1 MRHKLLYLLALALTA
16 TSSGWGQ
23 DVDTLVYSKNNGKLS
38 KITLPKSP
46 SDPNPEDVVSCFANG
61 YPVEIY
67 YDTYH
72 EYMVVQTI
80 EADNGTPESFTFKPG
95 KFSVYGGSLGKPVD
109 STSITL
115 KSGSVYSIFGGGL
128 FVGKADKGKTTK
140 TVAEKYSYKDQYG
153 NDYTPE
159 SADVKGTANIIILKK
174 KEGSDPA
181 DPAPVIENLLVGG
194 GRYYAKTNAVNI
206 EAEGATIAAVYAGG
220 YDQGQTTNV
229 LETPGTESV
238 NGVQRVEMNITGC
251 TIPVGLGTGGGQ
263 GYTYTG
269 TSVVTVTGSELGA
282 IYGTLSNGYAD
293 DITVNVTNTNFRKQ
307 FDGKD
312 VEYRELASIN
322 RGGVGNVSFTFDNC
336 LFEEPENIIAGLGA
350 VDGWANSDTNG
361 KPLPT
366 VTGKVSYKF
375 INSKT
380 ETPTFSVGRGLDNA
394 NIELTGAKATLR
406 HFKDGNKVP
415 EGLSE
420 FTLSAGKTW
429 TFNDG
434 LIIAN
439 DVTFNK
445 KGTLVSAITAEEQ
458 AEKTIDEKVIKPY
471 DVYANGTP
479 IEITAHATDSVQI
492 TKQGESTVTFKVPSA
507 SSIYGGAKEATV
519 ASTSIKMTSGTVKNL
534 TGGGYSQNDYAP
546 ANVTGTISIDMKD
559 ATVSNLLVGGGRY
572 YSKANEIDIN
582 LTNTTVIRALYA
594 GGYDQGSTSNRIDTD
609 LAQSVNGANTVN
621 ITMKGGKV
629 SQFGCGGGQGY
640 PLTGTSIINVEGAE
654 IDALYGTL
662 SNGRADKIVANFKNT
677 IFTSSGEIATINRG
691 KVGSGSFTFDGCTI
705 NSTGIYLGAAV
716 GWADSDT
723 NGEPLP
729 AVTDK
734 VSYRFTNTTWNTS
747 TPNDLISLSRGLET
761 TDIEVTGAKVLMT
774 YFRDG
779 TKKPGE
785 IFAFT
790 LGQGKTWTFN
800 DGLKCEGDKYTF
812 TKQGILKATAPDAS
826 DLLTLAG
833 VHADT
838 ITLVE
843 TTYELPSQLT
853 ITKPMI
859 LNGAGMDKTVIKA
872 GTADWA
878 QTYDA
883 DLNLISIENAADI
896 TPAEGGEV
904 VISNLTAS
912 NAKRNGL
919 NVQTSMAV
927 KLDAVTL
934 KDNTA
939 AGLIVHS
946 KVDATDMHTS
956 GNTWGGVNIDKGTP
970 AYSTLCFTFDANST
984 FAEKAPIYSELYDQ
998 EKIVVVPDDSWER
1011 LVQMSDESKGVAM
1024 WLKRLIVPAGQTLTA
1039 DATYANRNVY
1049 IENTGIL
1056 NVTAPLA
1063 LAKVTME
1070 EGAQLIP
1077 ALTDNNKVTA
1087 TTLQLNTT
1095 LKEDKWTAFGF
1106 PKAFML
1112 STADGQTTY
1121 AEPTKD
1127 TKADKGAYFAG
1138 LKDNTA
1144 PVFEY
1149 KDAFG
1154 TSGLLSAN
1162 TGDWQV
1168 SATGVELKAEAEP
1181 DAPTTPTFI
1190 LYANPNTYDMPLVK
1204 NKSVYV
1210 FDAASNEF
1218 VQCTGAVTLKPF
1230 ESVILTDANTYSTLR
1245 SLRLGDN
1252 IVTGTQTIEPVE
1264 GYYVSTERGAIV
1276 IHTAEPVQVLIVEM
1290 SGRIAYKG
1298 MATDGQRIMVPT
1310 GIYAVNGQLVRVK

>member
-23 DVDTLVYSKNNGKLS
+23 DVGTLVYSKNNGKLS
-38 KITLPKSP
+38 KIILPQTP
-46 SDPNPEDVVSCFANG
+46 SNAASEGIESCFANG
-61 YPVEIY
+61 YPVRVY
-67 YDTYH
+67 LNQNLNC
-72 EYMVVQTI
+72 MVVETI
-80 EADNGTPESFTFKPG
+80 EADNGTPDSFTFKPG
-95 KFSVYGGSLGKPVD
+95 QFSVYGGSLGKPVE

-115 KSGSVYSIFGGGL
+115 ESGSVRSIFGGGL
-128 FVGKADKGKTTK
+128 FVGTAGTGKTTQA
-140 TVAEKYSYKDQYG
+140 VAEKYSYKDKNG
-153 NDYTPE
+153 NGYTPE
-159 SADVKGTANIIILKK
+159 SADVKDTANIIIKK
-174 KEGSDPA
+174 GA
-181 DPAPVIENLLVGG
+181 VIENLLLGG
-194 GRYYAKTNAVNI
+194 GRYYAKTNTVNI
-206 EAEGATIAAVYAGG
+206 EAEGATIATVYAGG
-220 YDQGQTTNV
+220 YDQGQTTN
-229 LETPGTESV
+229 TPDTDIDASV
-238 NGVQRVEMNITGC
+238 NGVRNVNMTFTGC
-251 TIPVGLGTGGGQ
+251 TITEGLGTGGGQ
-263 GYTYTG
+263 GYTHTG
-269 TSVVTVTGSELGA
+269 TSEVTVADSDLGA
-282 IYGTLSNGYAD
+282 IYGTLANGYAD
-293 DITVNVTNTNFRKQ
+293 DIKVTVTNSTFKKQ
-307 FDGKD
+307 FNGTD
-312 VEYRELASIN
+312 VKYRELGSIN
-322 RGGVGNVSFTFDNC
+322 RGGVGNVSFTFDGC
-336 LFEEPENIIAGLGA
+336 SFEEPENIIAGLGA

-366 VTGKVSYKF
+366 VTGKVSYKL
-375 INSKT
+375 INSHT
-380 ETPTFSVGRGLDNA
+380 ETPTFSVGRGLDKA
-394 NIELTGAKATLR
+394 DVELTGAKASLR
-406 HFKDGNKVP
+406 HFVDGNKVP

-420 FTLSAGKTW
+420 FTLSADKTW

-434 LIIAN
+434 LIIGK

-445 KGTLVSAITAEEQ
+445 YGKLVSAITAEEQ
-458 AEKTIDEKVIKPY
+458 AEQTIDQKAIKPY

-479 IEITAHATDSVQI
+479 IEITAYSTDSVKI
-492 TKQGESTVTFKVPSA
+492 TKQGETTVAFKVPSI
-507 SSIYGGAKEATV
+507 SSVYAGAKESPV
-519 ASTSIKMTSGTVKNL
+519 ASTSIKMTSGKIWNL
-534 TGGGYSQNDYAP
+534 YGGGRSEKKDSP
-546 ANVTGTISIDMKD
+546 ANVSGTASIEM
-559 ATVSNLLVGGGRY
+559 AQGTTVSNLLVGGGY
-572 YSKANEIDIN
+572 WYSKADKIDVD
-582 LTNTTVIRALYA
+582 LQGATVQFFCV
-594 GGYDQGSTSNRIDTD
+594 GGFDQGKTTNRIDTP
-609 LAQSVNGANTVN
+609 LENSVNGANTVDIHMN
-621 ITMKGGKV
+621 GGSIYV
-629 SQFGCGGGQGY
+629 MGCGGGQGY
-640 PLTGTSIINVEGAE
+640 SLTGESTVTLEGGTV
-654 IDALYGTL
+654 IDYFYGTY
-662 SNGRADKIVANFKNT
+662 SNGHADKITVNATNCTFK
-677 IFTSSGEIATINRG
+677 SELATINRG
-691 KVGSGSFTFDGCTI
+691 QVGKSFFTFDQCSFGDQSNTAMI
-705 NSTGIYLGAAV
+705 ASLGAAD

-723 NGEPLP
+723 NGKILP
-729 AVTDK
+729 IVSDS
-734 VSYRFTNTTWNTS
+734 VSYTFTGSKTAV
-747 TPNDLISLSRGLET
+747 PDMKLSRGLENA
-761 TDIEVTGAKVLMT
+761 DVEVTGARVLMT

-779 TKKPGE
+779 TAVGNTTTDF
-785 IFAFT
+785 ILNT
-790 LGQGKTWTFN
+790 GKTWTFN
-800 DGLKCEGDKYTF
+800 GGLKCEGDKYTF
-812 TKQGILKATAPDAS
+812 TKQGILKATAPEAS

-838 ITLVE
+838 ISLVE
-843 TTYELPSQLT
+843 ATYELPSQLT
-853 ITKPMI
+853 ITKPMA
-859 LNGAGMDKTVIKA
+859 LTGAGMDKTFIKA
-872 GTADWA
+872 GAADWA
-878 QTYDA
+878 HTYDA

-912 NAKRNGL
+912 NAKRIGL

-934 KDNTA
+934 KDNPA
-939 AGLIVHS
+939 AGLVVHS
-946 KVDATDMHTS
+946 KVEATDMHTS

-984 FAEKAPIYSELYDQ
+984 FAEKAPVYSELYDQ

-1106 PKAFML
+1106 PKAFTL

-1168 SATGVELKAEAEP
+1168 SATDVEFKAEAEP

-1190 LYANPNTYDMPLVK
+1190 LYANPNTYDMPLTK

-1218 VQCTGAVTLKPF
+1218 VQCTDATKTLKPF
-1230 ESVILTDANTYSTLR
+1230 ESVIITDASTYSTLR

-1290 SGRIAYKG
+1290 SGRIAYTG

>member
-23 DVDTLVYSKNNGKLS
+23 EDSGGVPSPFSTQQIDKTDLKNTTGL
-38 KITLPKSP
+38 
-46 SDPNPEDVVSCFANG
+46 FANG
-61 YPVEIY
+61 HAI
-67 YDTYH
+67 
-72 EYMVVQTI
+72 TI
-80 EADNGTPESFTFKPG
+80 ETGSSEGKIKVSTTDMGTNISYETDGASTVVFGGKYNESCE
-95 KFSVYGGSLGKPVD
+95 SS
-109 STSITL
+109 SITM
-115 KSGSVYSIFGGGL
+115 KSGTVKSIVGGGYGTASESVAKVTTTNIYLEGGTVSNFIVGGGALWSEVTTANIQTQGEGTFTHNSWMIPAMESGSSNNSNGKYPEYDKATCKVENFNVTLNKGTYWIIALAGGNGHYAYTKNGKASIKGTADDPVVIRGGL
-128 FVGKADKGKTTK
+128 FGCGSNGRGD
-140 TVAEKYSYKDQYG
+140 
-153 NDYTPE
+153 
-159 SADVKGTANIIILKK
+159 TA
-174 KEGSDPA
+174 
-181 DPAPVIENLLVGG
+181 
-194 GRYYAKTNAVNI
+194 
-206 EAEGATIAAVYAGG
+206 EAE
-220 YDQGQTTNV
+220 
-229 LETPGTESV
+229 
-238 NGVQRVEMNITGC
+238 
-251 TIPVGLGTGGGQ
+251 
-263 GYTYTG
+263 
-269 TSVVTVTGSELGA
+269 
-282 IYGTLSNGYAD
+282 
-293 DITVNVTNTNFRKQ
+293 
-307 FDGKD
+307 
-312 VEYRELASIN
+312 VEYCDMSGEALELASVN
-322 RGGVGNVSFTFDNC
+322 RGKLKSVDFTFRNCTFSDKIYAYLGGTYMWGDQYASSEVGIPESVKFTFDPSC
-336 LFEEPENIIAGLGA
+336 TGI
-350 VDGWANSDTNG
+350 
-361 KPLPT
+361 PT
-366 VTGKVSYKF
+366 VGIS
-375 INSKT
+375 
-380 ETPTFSVGRGLDNA
+380 EGLDAA
-394 NIELTGAKATLR
+394 NVTLTGAKAKIASFARDNMT
-406 HFKDGNKVP
+406 NIT
-415 EGLSE
+415 S
-420 FTLSAGKTW
+420 FTIGAGKTW

-434 LIIAN
+434 LIIGK
-439 DVTFNK
+439 DVTFK
-445 KGTLVSAITAEEQ
+445 KYGTLVSAITAEEQ
-458 AEKTIDEKVIKPY
+458 AEQTIDQKAIKPY
-471 DVYANGTP
+471 DIYANGTP
-479 IEITAHATDSVQI
+479 IEITAYTTDSVQI
-492 TKQGESTVTFKVPSA
+492 TKQGENTVVFKVPSA

-519 ASTSIKMTSGTVKNL
+519 NSTSIKMVSGTVKNL
-534 TGGGYSQNDYAP
+534 TGGGYSKSADTP

-559 ATVSNLLVGGGRY
+559 AKVSNLLVGGGRY

-582 LTNTTVIRALYA
+582 LTNATVFVLYA
-594 GGYDQGSTSNRIDTD
+594 GGFDQGTTSNRIDTD

-629 SQFGCGGGQGY
+629 SLFGCGGGQGY

-677 IFTSSGEIATINRG
+677 IFTTGGEIATINRG

-705 NSTGIYLGAAV
+705 NSTGIYLGTAV

-734 VSYRFTNTTWNTS
+734 VSYKFTNTTWNTS

-779 TKKPGE
+779 TKVPGE

-790 LGQGKTWTFN
+790 LGQDKTWTFN
-800 DGLKCEGDKYTF
+800 GGLKCEGDKYTF
-812 TKQGILKATAPDAS
+812 TKQGILKATAPEAS
-826 DLLTLAG
+826 DLLTLAS

-838 ITLVE
+838 ISLVE
-843 TTYELPSQLT
+843 ATYELPSQLT

-859 LNGAGMDKTVIKA
+859 LNGAGMDKTFIKA
-872 GTADWA
+872 GAADWA
-878 QTYDA
+878 HTYDA
-883 DLNLISIENAADI
+883 DLNLIAIENATGI

-904 VISNLTAS
+904 VISNLTVS

-939 AGLIVHS
+939 AGLVVHS

-956 GNTWGGVNIDKGTP
+956 GNKWGGVNIAKGTP
-970 AYSTLCFTFDANST
+970 EYSTLCFTFDANST

-998 EKIVVVPDDSWER
+998 EKIVVVPDNSWER
-1011 LVQMSDESKGVAM
+1011 LVQMSNESKGVAM

-1077 ALTDNNKVTA
+1077 TLTDNNKVTA

-1106 PKAFML
+1106 PKAFTL

-1121 AEPTKD
+1121 TEPTEN
-1127 TKADKGAYFAG
+1127 TNATNGAYFAG
-1138 LKDNTA
+1138 LVDQTA

-1149 KDAFG
+1149 KNTFG
-1154 TSGLLSAN
+1154 VSGLLSAN

-1168 SATGVELKAEAEP
+1168 SATDVEFKAEVEP

-1190 LYANPNTYDMPLVK
+1190 LYANPNTYDMPLTK

-1210 FDAASNEF
+1210 FDDASNEF
-1218 VQCTGAVTLKPF
+1218 VQCT
-1230 ESVILTDANTYSTLR
+1230 DATKR
-1245 SLRLGDN
+1245 
-1252 IVTGTQTIEPVE
+1252 
-1264 GYYVSTERGAIV
+1264 
-1276 IHTAEPVQVLIVEM
+1276 
-1290 SGRIAYKG
+1290 
-1298 MATDGQRIMVPT
+1298 
-1310 GIYAVNGQLVRVK
+1310 

>member
-23 DVDTLVYSKNNGKLS
+23 DVGTLVYSKNNGKLS
-38 KITLPKSP
+38 KIILPQTP
-46 SDPNPEDVVSCFANG
+46 SNAASEGIESCFANG
-61 YPVEIY
+61 YPVRVY
-67 YDTYH
+67 LNQNLNC
-72 EYMVVQTI
+72 MVVETI
-80 EADNGTPESFTFKPG
+80 EADNGTPDSFTFKPG
-95 KFSVYGGSLGKPVD
+95 QFSVYGGSLGKPVE

-115 KSGSVYSIFGGGL
+115 ESGSVRSIFGGGL
-128 FVGKADKGKTTK
+128 FVGTAGTGKTTQA
-140 TVAEKYSYKDQYG
+140 VAEKYNYKDKNG
-153 NDYTPE
+153 NGYTPK
-159 SADVKGTANIIILKK
+159 SADVKDTANIIIKK
-174 KEGSDPA
+174 GA
-181 DPAPVIENLLVGG
+181 VIENLLLGG
-194 GRYYAKTNAVNI
+194 GRYYAKTNTVNI
-206 EAEGATIAAVYAGG
+206 EAEGATIATVYAGG
-220 YDQGQTTNV
+220 YDQGQTTN
-229 LETPGTESV
+229 TPDTDIDASV
-238 NGVQRVEMNITGC
+238 NGVRNVNMTFTGC
-251 TIPVGLGTGGGQ
+251 TITEGLGTGGGQ
-263 GYTYTG
+263 GYTHTG
-269 TSVVTVTGSELGA
+269 TSEVTVADSDLGA
-282 IYGTLSNGYAD
+282 IYGTLANGYAD
-293 DITVNVTNTNFRKQ
+293 DIKVTVTNSTFKKQ
-307 FDGKD
+307 FNGTD
-312 VEYRELASIN
+312 VKYRELGSIN
-322 RGGVGNVSFTFDNC
+322 RGGVGNVSFTFDGC
-336 LFEEPENIIAGLGA
+336 SFEEPENIIAGLGA

-394 NIELTGAKATLR
+394 NVELTGAKASLR
-406 HFKDGNKVP
+406 HFVDGNKVP

-420 FTLSAGKTW
+420 FTLYAGKTW

-434 LIIAN
+434 LVIDTA
-439 DVTFNK
+439 VTFTNN
-445 KGTLVSAITAEEQ
+445 GTLVSSITAVRQ
-458 AEKTIDEKVIKPY
+458 PKGTSY

-479 IEITAHATDSVQI
+479 IEITAYSTDSVKI
-492 TKQGESTVTFKVPSA
+492 TKQGKTAVAFKVPST
-507 SSIYGGAKEATV
+507 SKIYGGAKESTV
-519 ASTSIKMTSGTVKNL
+519 ASTSINMISGTVKTML
-534 TGGGYSQNDYAP
+534 GGGNSTKSDAP
-546 ANVTGTISIDMKD
+546 ADVTGKISIQIQKD
-559 ATVSNLLVGGGRY
+559 ATVSYLLVGGGYR
-572 YSKANEIDIN
+572 YSKADEVYIDIQGGTVN
-582 LTNTTVIRALYA
+582 TLYTGGDDGGATTNTINTPL
-594 GGYDQGSTSNRIDTD
+594 DE
-609 LAQSVNGANTVN
+609 SVNGVKKVTINMNGGV
-621 ITMKGGKV
+621 ITEGI
-629 SQFGCGGGQGY
+629 GCGGGNGYTHTGVSTVTIQGA
-640 PLTGTSIINVEGAE
+640 TIASF
-654 IDALYGTL
+654 YGTL
-662 SNGRADKIVANFKNT
+662 ANGRADEITATLTNCTFP
-677 IFTSSGEIATINRG
+677 TSINGTKLTYREFATINRG
-691 KVGSGSFTFDGCTI
+691 AVGTASFKFDGCTFEEPEKM
-705 NSTGIYLGAAV
+705 NASLGAIM

-723 NGEPLP
+723 NGRPEP
-729 AVTDK
+729 AVDGT
-734 VSYRFTNTTWNTS
+734 VSFEFINS
-747 TPNDLISLSRGLET
+747 KSATPLMVFSRGLHQAN
-761 TDIEVTGAKVLMT
+761 INLKGAKASLVS
-774 YFRDG
+774 FRDG
-779 TKKPGE
+779 TAVSGTLSE
-785 IFAFT
+785 FA
-790 LGQGKTWTFN
+790 LGKDKIWN
-800 DGLKCEGDKYTF
+800 LDGGLSVADGVTF
-812 TKQGILKATAPDAS
+812 TKEGILKATAPEAS
-826 DLLTLAG
+826 DLLTLAS

-838 ITLVE
+838 ISLVE
-843 TTYELPSQLT
+843 ATYELPSQLT

-859 LNGAGMDKTVIKA
+859 LNGAGMDKTFIKA
-872 GTADWA
+872 GAADWA
-878 QTYDA
+878 HTYDA
-883 DLNLISIENAADI
+883 DLNLIAIENATGI

-904 VISNLTAS
+904 VISNLTVS

-934 KDNTA
+934 KDNTEA
-939 AGLIVHS
+939 AGLVVHS

-956 GNTWGGVNIDKGTP
+956 GNGWGAVNIDKGTP
-970 AYSTLCFTFDANST
+970 EYSTLCFTFDANST

-1011 LVQMSDESKGVAM
+1011 LVQMSGESKGVAM

-1077 ALTDNNKVTA
+1077 TLTDNNKVTA

-1106 PKAFML
+1106 PKAFTL